1 MRYLSDSFR
10 MRLVLLFG
18 GLTLLIGLPAYW
30 YVDKVF
36 AAQLVVER
44 GNSLRD
50 LATAVSAV
58 VAENIRERQREID
71 LLAQTPLYRRSPLDS
86 ADVMKSLERVQRS
99 YPYYTWIGVADA
111 EGKVQS
117 ATKGMLAGLS
127 VAKRPWFINGLQG
140 SFIGDLHEAVLLAK
154 LIPQDPGRGPMRF
167 IDFAAPVYDDQGRLR
182 GVLGAHAE
190 WRWATDVINVMMPR
204 NAASTRLEIFI
215 VNRDGAII
223 YPEGG
228 EGLRPQRLPA
238 TADTTRAFSLDNWG
252 TETGYVTAVV
262 PVRELLPDKP
272 VSWRIAVRQ
281 PASETLA
288 AVDALQRAMLIFA
301 AAAIV
306 ILLLLTFWAASILS
320 RPLERLAKQ
329 AKRIEQGDEG
339 ASLEI
344 STDVSELRN
353 LTDALRG
360 MTWKLIRRREA
371 LAESNQQLEHKV
383 SERTA
388 ELAAVNAQLRLQ
400 ARRDALTGLD
410 NRLAVNERLHDEF
423 LRMKRTARPY
433 AVLLM
438 DIDYFKRINDTHG
451 HAVGDEVLV
460 AVAQLLKA
468 SLRESDFVARYG
480 GEEFIALLVETDAR
494 HAAQVA
500 EKIRAVIA
508 AAKLSTVGHIT
519 ISIGLAMATLDD
531 ADEDESVRD
540 ADHHLYEA
548 KRAGRN
554 QVVTSHM
561 PVPAE

>member
-1 MRYLSDSFR
+1 MSYLPDSFR

-18 GLTLLIGLPAYW
+18 GLTLLVGLPVYW

-71 LLAQTPLYRRSPLDS
+71 LLAQTPLYRRTSLDNP
-86 ADVMKSLERVQRS
+86 DVAKSLERVQKS
-99 YPYYTWIGVADA
+99 YPHYTWIGVTDV
-111 EGKVQS
+111 EGKVLS
-117 ATKGMLAGLS
+117 ATKGMLAGVN
-127 VAKRPWFINGLQG
+127 VAKRPWFINGLEG
-140 SFIGDLHEAVLLAK
+140 SFVGDLHEAVLLAK
-154 LIPQDPGRGPMRF
+154 LILADPGRGPMRF
-167 IDFAAPVYDDQGRLR
+167 IDFAAPVHDDQGRLR

-190 WRWATDVINVMMPR
+190 WRWATDVVNVMMPR
-204 NAASTRLEIFI
+204 NAAATGMEVFI

-228 EGLRPQRLPA
+228 DGRPRTLPM
-238 TADTTRAFSLDNWG
+238 TIDVSSPFVLDSWG
-252 TETGYVTAVV
+252 TETRFVSAVV
-262 PVRELLPDKP
+262 PVRELIPDKP

-288 AVDALQRAMLIFA
+288 AVDALQKAMLIFA
-301 AAAIV
+301 AAAIA
-306 ILLLLTFWAASILS
+306 ILLILTFWVASVLS

-329 AKRIEQGDEG
+329 AKRIEQGDET
-339 ASLEI
+339 ASLEN

-360 MTWKLIRRREA
+360 MTWKLIQRREA
-371 LAESNQQLEHKV
+371 LAESNLQLEHKV

-388 ELAAVNAQLRLQ
+388 ELATANAQLRLQ

-410 NRLAVNERLHDEF
+410 NRLAVNERLHEEF
-423 LRMKRTARPY
+423 LRMKRSKRPY

-468 SLRESDFVARYG
+468 SLRESDFVARHG
-480 GEEFIALLVETDAR
+480 GEEFIALLIDTDSH

-508 AAKLSTVGHIT
+508 AAKLPTVGHVT
-519 ISIGLAMATLDD
+519 ISIGVAMATPDD

-540 ADHHLYEA
+540 ADHYLYEA

-554 QVVTSHM
+554 RVVTSHA
-561 PVPAE
+561 PLAAE

>member
-1 MRYLSDSFR
+1 MSYLPDSFR
-10 MRLVLLFG
+10 MRLALLFG
-18 GLTLLIGLPAYW
+18 GLTLLVGLPVYW

-36 AAQLVVER
+36 ANQLVVER

-50 LATAVSAV
+50 LAAAVSTV

-71 LLAQTPLYRRSPLDS
+71 LLAQTPLYRRAPLDHP
-86 ADVMKSLERVQRS
+86 DVMKSLDRVQKS
-99 YPYYTWIGVADA
+99 YPYYTWIGVTDA

-117 ATKGMLAGLS
+117 ATKGMLAGAN
-127 VAKRPWFINGLQG
+127 VAKRPWFINGLEG
-140 SFIGDLHEAVLLAK
+140 SFVGDLHEAVLLAK
-154 LIPQDPGRGPMRF
+154 LIPTDPGRGPMRF
-167 IDFAAPVYDDQGRLR
+167 IDFAAPVYDDQNRLR

-190 WRWATDVINVMMPR
+190 WRWATDVVNVMMPR
-204 NAASTRLEIFI
+204 NSAATGMEVFI
-215 VNRDGAII
+215 VNRDSAII
-223 YPEGG
+223 YPDVG
-228 EGLRPQRLPA
+228 ENRPKSLPA
-238 TADTTRAFSLDNWG
+238 SIDTSRPFVLDDWATG
-252 TETGYVTAVV
+252 TSYVSTVV
-262 PVRELLPDKP
+262 PVRELLPNKP

-288 AVDALQRAMLIFA
+288 AVDALQKAMLILA
-301 AAAIV
+301 AAAIT
-306 ILLLLTFWAASILS
+306 ILLILTFWVASVLS

-329 AKRIEQGDEG
+329 AKRIEQGDEA
-339 ASLEI
+339 ASLEN

-353 LTDALRG
+353 LTEALRG
-360 MTWKLIRRREA
+360 MTDKLIQRREA
-371 LAESNQQLEHKV
+371 LAESNLQLEHKV

-388 ELAAVNAQLRLQ
+388 ELATANAQLRLQ

-410 NRLAVNERLHDEF
+410 NRLAVNERLHEEF
-423 LRMKRTARPY
+423 LRMKRSKRPY

-468 SLRESDFVARYG
+468 SLRESDFVARHG
-480 GEEFIALLVETDAR
+480 GEEFIALLIDTDSH

-508 AAKLSTVGHIT
+508 AAKLPTVGHVT
-519 ISIGLAMATLDD
+519 ISIGVAMATPDD

-540 ADHHLYEA
+540 ADHYLYEA

-554 QVVTSHM
+554 RVVTSHA
-561 PVPAE
+561 PLAAE

>member
-1 MRYLSDSFR
+1 MSYLPDSFR
-10 MRLVLLFG
+10 MRLALLFG
-18 GLTLLIGLPAYW
+18 GLTLLVGLPVYW

-36 AAQLVVER
+36 ANQLVVER

-50 LATAVSAV
+50 LAAAVSTV

-71 LLAQTPLYRRSPLDS
+71 LLAQTPLYRRAPLDHP
-86 ADVMKSLERVQRS
+86 DVMKSLDRVQKS
-99 YPYYTWIGVADA
+99 YPYYTWIGVTDA

-117 ATKGMLAGLS
+117 ATKGMLAGAN
-127 VAKRPWFINGLQG
+127 VAKRPWFINGLEG
-140 SFIGDLHEAVLLAK
+140 SFVGDLHEAVLLAK
-154 LIPQDPGRGPMRF
+154 LIPTDPGRGPMRF
-167 IDFAAPVYDDQGRLR
+167 IDFAAPVYDDQNRLR

-190 WRWATDVINVMMPR
+190 WRWATDVVNVMMPR
-204 NAASTRLEIFI
+204 NSAATGMEVFI

-223 YPEGG
+223 YPDVG
-228 EGLRPQRLPA
+228 ENRPTSLPA
-238 TADTTRAFSLDNWG
+238 SVDTTRPFVLDDWG
-252 TETGYVTAVV
+252 TGTSYVSTVV
-262 PVRELLPDKP
+262 PVRELLPNKP

-288 AVDALQRAMLIFA
+288 AVDALQKAMLILA
-301 AAAIV
+301 AAAIT
-306 ILLLLTFWAASILS
+306 ILLILTFWVASVLS

-329 AKRIEQGDEG
+329 AKRIEQGDEA
-339 ASLEI
+339 ASLEN

-353 LTDALRG
+353 LTEALRG
-360 MTWKLIRRREA
+360 MTDKLIQRREA
-371 LAESNQQLEHKV
+371 LAESNLQLEHKV

-388 ELAAVNAQLRLQ
+388 ELATANAQLRLQ

-423 LRMKRTARPY
+423 LRMKRSKRPY

-468 SLRESDFVARYG
+468 SLRESDFVARHG
-480 GEEFIALLVETDAR
+480 GEEFIALLIDTDSH

-508 AAKLSTVGHIT
+508 AAKLPTVGHVT
-519 ISIGLAMATLDD
+519 ISIGVAMATPDD

-540 ADHHLYEA
+540 ADHYLYEA

-554 QVVTSHM
+554 RVVTSHA
-561 PVPAE
+561 PLAAE

>member
-1 MRYLSDSFR
+1 MTYLPDSFR
-10 MRLVLLFG
+10 MRLALLFG
-18 GLTLLIGLPAYW
+18 GLTLLVGLPVYW

-71 LLAQTPLYRRSPLDS
+71 LLAQTPLYRRTSLDNP
-86 ADVMKSLERVQRS
+86 DVAKSLERVQKS
-99 YPYYTWIGVADA
+99 YPHYTWIGVTDV
-111 EGKVQS
+111 EGKVLS
-117 ATKGMLAGLS
+117 ATKGMLAGVN
-127 VAKRPWFINGLQG
+127 VAKRPWFINGLEG
-140 SFIGDLHEAVLLAK
+140 SFVGDLHEAVLLAK
-154 LIPQDPGRGPMRF
+154 LIPADPGRGPMRF
-167 IDFAAPVYDDQGRLR
+167 IDFAAPVHDDQGRLR

-190 WRWATDVINVMMPR
+190 WRWATDVVNVMMPR
-204 NAASTRLEIFI
+204 NAAATGMEVFI

-228 EGLRPQRLPA
+228 EGQRPIRLPA
-238 TADTTRAFSLDNWG
+238 RIDTSRPFVLDDWG
-252 TETGYVTAVV
+252 TGTRYVSTVV

-288 AVDALQRAMLIFA
+288 AVDALQKAMLILA
-301 AAAIV
+301 AAAIA
-306 ILLLLTFWAASILS
+306 ILLILTFWVASVLS

-329 AKRIEQGDEG
+329 AKRIEQGDEA

-344 STDVSELRN
+344 PNSVGELRN
-353 LTDALRG
+353 LADALRG
-360 MTWKLIRRREA
+360 MTDKLIQRREA
-371 LAESNQQLEHKV
+371 LAEANLQLEHKV

-388 ELAAVNAQLRLQ
+388 ELAAANAQLRLQ

-423 LRMKRTARPY
+423 LRMKRSKRPY

-468 SLRESDFVARYG
+468 SLRESDFVARHG
-480 GEEFIALLVETDAR
+480 GEEFIALLIDTDSH

-508 AAKLSTVGHIT
+508 AARLPTVEHVT
-519 ISIGLAMATLDD
+519 ISIGVAMATPDD

-540 ADHHLYEA
+540 ADHYLYEA

-554 QVVTSHM
+554 RVVTSHA
-561 PVPAE
+561 PLAAE